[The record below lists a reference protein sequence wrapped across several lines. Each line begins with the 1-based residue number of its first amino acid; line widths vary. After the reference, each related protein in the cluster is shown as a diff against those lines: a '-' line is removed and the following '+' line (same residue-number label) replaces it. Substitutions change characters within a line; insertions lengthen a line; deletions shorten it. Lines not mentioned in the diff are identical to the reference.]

1 VNGPQH
7 FGDEVLANTVHR
19 LLNSR
24 LFQGVPRDL
33 VERCAGLFELR
44 RIGANA
50 ILVLDGAPERHVHVI
65 RRGNVRLELR
75 NARGEALVLAQLGAG
90 DVFGVETLVGGRSQA
105 TFAVCTQETL
115 LLSARAD
122 GIAPAVASCVRM
134 SANVARILAQELDGV
149 ATSLHGLDYAELSAR
164 VYAALQRVSLERGVA
179 VADGT
184 LLDVALG
191 ADDVAALIRSSPDD
205 AAAVLF
211 FLERDGRIR
220 RSGPL
225 ITLLATY

>member
-1 VNGPQH
+1 M
-7 FGDEVLANTVHR
+7 
-19 LLNSR
+19 
-24 LFQGVPRDL
+24 PRDL

-44 RIGANA
+44 RVAANA
-50 ILVLDGAPERHVHVI
+50 IIVLDGAADPTVHVI

-75 NARGEALVLAQLGAG
+75 NARGEALVVAQLGVG

-105 TFAVCTQETL
+105 TFAVCTQETI

-122 GIAPAVASCVRM
+122 GLASAVASCVRM
-134 SANVARILAQELDGV
+134 STNVARILVQELDGV
-149 ATSLHGLDYAELSAR
+149 ATSLHGLGYAELCAR

-191 ADDVAALIRSSPDD
+191 VDDVAALIRSSPDD